1 VASHRA
7 DKRAIR
13 RRSLPTST
21 TLAPST
27 ILSVP
32 ALAGATA
39 LTLAAMGAATL
50 SASQATSPP
59 TSHDTSRDTSRAT
72 SQAISQPISQS
83 GDSPR
88 LAGTASSTDGSS
100 SASRAA
106 LLAGRERAVSRD
118 TRRTARQDAAART
131 LRTIAEKQAR
141 ERNDTLA
148 RLAVSAERQ
157 ARRIAADAW
166 QLPVAAGA
174 YHLTSRFG
182 ECSSLWSSCHTGLDF
197 AAASGTPIVAV
208 ANGTITETGFAGAYG
223 NRTIETL
230 EDGTQIWYCHQ
241 TSFAAETG
249 DRVTAGEVIGSVGST
264 GNTTGPHLHLEVR
277 PAGTASDDDSTDT
290 SDLADPESAAGDP
303 VDPFTALS
311 EHDLAP

>member
-1 VASHRA
+1 MASHRA
-7 DKRAIR
+7 DKRAVR

-21 TLAPST
+21 V
-27 ILSVP
+27 LSVP
-32 ALAGATA
+32 TLAGATA
-39 LTLAAMGAATL
+39 LTLAAVGAATL
-50 SASQATSPP
+50 SASQATSPTVPPATSRTTIQADSVLRAGSAARLVRP
-59 TSHDTSRDTSRAT
+59 TS
-72 SQAISQPISQS
+72 P
-83 GDSPR
+83 
-88 LAGTASSTDGSS
+88 TDGSS
-100 SASRAA
+100 TASRAA

-131 LRTIAEKQAR
+131 LRVIAEKKAR
-141 ERNDTLA
+141 TRNATLT
-148 RLAVSAERQ
+148 RLATSAERQ

-197 AAASGTPIVAV
+197 AAPSGTPIVAV
-208 ANGTITETGFAGAYG
+208 ASGTITETGSAGAYG

-241 TSFAAETG
+241 TSFSAETG
-249 DRVTAGEVIGSVGST
+249 DRVHAGEVIGFVGST

-277 PAGTASDDDSTDT
+277 PAGSGNAVRAAGDSTD
-290 SDLADPESAAGDP
+290 PEASSGDP
-303 VDPFTALS
+303 VDPFTTLS
-311 EHDLAP
+311 KHGLAP